1 MVKQFV
7 IIRRNPD
14 GTSRVLSCELLDLF
28 AALNTRRA
36 MPCLCPSHRFEVA
49 VATKRDREAI
59 AALHGAPSL
68 QQGFANF
75 WKHLFLKKGK

>member
-1 MVKQFV
+1 MKRFV
-7 IIRRNPD
+7 VIRRNPD

-36 MPCLCPSHRFEVA
+36 MSRLCPSHRFEVA
-49 VATKRDREAI
+49 LAKRRDRQAVS
-59 AALHGAPSL
+59 ALHGAPSL
-68 QQGFANF
+68 QQGFAKF